1 MRYSR
6 KNSSRVT
13 KKQELI
19 KYLVHTNSLS
29 AEQISGV
36 LDSIVNFI
44 KASLIEGSDINFL
57 NLFTIQKVHCK
68 PKNYNYTH
76 LKTGEQIKGA
86 TNPTWKLRFNLSKN
100 MERFLENNYDD
111 IR

>member
-19 KYLVHTNSLS
+19 KYLAHTNNLT
-29 AEQISGV
+29 AEQISNV

-44 KASLIEGSDINFL
+44 KASLIEGSDVNFL
-57 NLFTIQKVHCK
+57 NLFTIQKVHCESK
-68 PKNYNYTH
+68 SYKYTH
-76 LKTGEQIKGA
+76 LKTGELLEGETDPA
-86 TNPTWKLRFNLSKN
+86 WKLKFIPSTN
-100 MERFLENNYDD
+100 MKRFLDNNYDD